1 MGCGWTGHG
10 VSISKG
16 AATLPAMHRSKPA
29 LSFVFFTLLLDVL
42 GFGLLIPVAP
52 KLIAVV
58 RGLPPE
64 GAEHDASLAV
74 GLLFATYAA
83 MQFIF
88 SPILGSLSDRFGR
101 RPVLLI
107 ALFGSGLD
115 YFAATQAPHVT
126 ELFGAVTGMTFLFI
140 TRALNGVSG
149 ATIPVCSAY
158 IADVTPPEK
167 RAAGFGIIGAAF
179 GAGFAFGPLIGGA
192 LGDEK
197 TPLPLLGHG
206 HITYPYYAA
215 GALTMINWLYGYF
228 VVPESLAPEN
238 HRPFSWAKAHAM
250 GALKWLM
257 GHRVVSMLAATL
269 FISNLAQFGLHATW
283 VLSMQKRFGWTPLWT
298 GASLC
303 VVGVSSAIV
312 QGGLARKIIPRF
324 GERACLVAGLVIGA
338 VAFLCYGLATHGWM
352 IFVVIAIA
360 SIGGVAGPA
369 AQAMSSKAVGPK
381 EQGLLQGAMGSL
393 TSIAQI
399 GGPLIGSGVF
409 FYFTSEHAPTWPGA
423 GAPFLT
429 GALLCVLA
437 PVPVLLVWS
446 RMPTSVKQ
454 APNEAPEAT
463 PAP

>member
-1 MGCGWTGHG
+1 MRHG
-10 VSISKG
+10 
-16 AATLPAMHRSKPA
+16 KPS
-29 LSFVFFTLLLDVL
+29 LIFVFITILLDVL

-52 KLIAVV
+52 KLVAIV

-64 GAEHDASLAV
+64 GAEHDTSLSV

-83 MQFIF
+83 MQFVF

-115 YFAATQAPHVT
+115 YFAATQAPHITGV
-126 ELFGAVTGMTFLFI
+126 FGAAAGMTCMFV

-149 ATIPVCSAY
+149 ATVPVCSAY

-197 TPLPLLGHG
+197 TWHQLGFAG
-206 HITYPYYAA
+206 VTVQQSVTFPYYAA
-215 GALTMINWLYGYF
+215 GLLTMLNWMFGFF
-228 VVPESLAPEN
+228 VVPESLAAEN
-238 HRPFSWAKAHAM
+238 RRAFSWGKAHAM
-250 GALKWLM
+250 GALAWLSQ
-257 GHRVVSMLAATL
+257 HRVVSMLAATL

-298 GASLC
+298 GLSLC

-338 VAFLCYGLATHGWM
+338 VAFAGYGLATSGWM
-352 IFVVIAIA
+352 IFVIIAVA

-369 AQAMSSKAVGPK
+369 AQAMSSKSVPPN
-381 EQGLLQGAMGSL
+381 EQGLLQGATGSL

-399 GGPLIGSGVF
+399 IGPLVGSGVF
-409 FYFTSEHAPTWPGA
+409 FHFTRDGAGAFPGA
-423 GAPFLT
+423 SAPFLT
-429 GALLCVLA
+429 GAMLCLLA
-437 PVPVLLVWS
+437 PIPVLMVWG
-446 RMPTSVKQ
+446 RMPRSVKQ
-454 APNEAPEAT
+454 APVE
-463 PAP
+463 